1 MNVWYEGRKEEK
13 RRREKRAR
21 EYINEWEIQRERER
35 EGMGG
40 IGGEEGASSTSSRL
54 PDLFFQNINYYLAA
68 RHRGRSTDV
77 F

>member
-40 IGGEEGASSTSSRL
+40 
-54 PDLFFQNINYYLAA
+54 
-68 RHRGRSTDV
+68 
-77 F
+77 

>member
-13 RRREKRAR
+13 RREKRAR

-40 IGGEEGASSTSSRL
+40 
-54 PDLFFQNINYYLAA
+54 
-68 RHRGRSTDV
+68 
-77 F
+77 